1 MGNLSQKTQRSLH
14 ADASGTLYVFD
25 DSDAVHR
32 VASSDGAGPC
42 GLAAAVDIPRA
53 EARFAFAAD
62 GSVGKVRAPDAPSPE
77 CKSLSFEPF
86 GFVGAVAGGVA
97 FRTDGNRAIVAE
109 DLNAK
114 VCTPK
119 PFGTPAPSGN
129 LFSVAANETHVLV
142 LDFHGSGQ
150 DDNVVWRYDRAGKLV
165 DKVGLGAEGKSVIR
179 WPDLVATCGPGV
191 CVQSSKELAV
201 FDAAGKLLG
210 RHDVEGEGFVLGYGT
225 VNGLVEV
232 GKPALYLL
240 ATFGKG
246 TVKETDLIRLDGVYA
261 K

>member
-1 MGNLSQKTQRSLH
+1 M
-14 ADASGTLYVFD
+14 
-25 DSDAVHR
+25 
-32 VASSDGAGPC
+32 
-42 GLAAAVDIPRA
+42 
-53 EARFAFAAD
+53 
-62 GSVGKVRAPDAPSPE
+62 
-77 CKSLSFEPF
+77 
-86 GFVGAVAGGVA
+86 
-97 FRTDGNRAIVAE
+97 
-109 DLNAK
+109 
-114 VCTPK
+114 
-119 PFGTPAPSGN
+119 
-129 LFSVAANETHVLV
+129 
-142 LDFHGSGQ
+142 
-150 DDNVVWRYDRAGKLV
+150 WRYDRAGKLV